1 MILRSIE
8 FKEKFLTKRDKDTI
22 LKLKFDPNV
31 QYITGPNGY
40 GKTTIFNLI
49 YQMILK
55 DDIDQDLKDCVGA
68 IKLETSQ
75 GDITFDHINGLQKQL
90 ACFPQIRYKKQMCE
104 GFDPNPEDVQLIL
117 GCEELMELIGD
128 YCEKREELLVDV
140 NTGKLMLRNIKT
152 GSIFPIKSAPT
163 SLQNIIMMFLFALQT
178 QKGDILLLEHPE
190 EHLHIALQL
199 ELMPKLEKICRG
211 QMLVTTHSSQI
222 FQHVGFSATKDL
234 YMLMDR
240 KNENNNK

>member
-75 GDITFDHINGLQKQL
+75 GDITFDHINGSLVILYNLHSWVTDTPQKPDFL
-90 ACFPQIRYKKQMCE
+90 CVCNSDP
-104 GFDPNPEDVQLIL
+104 FDHVH
-117 GCEELMELIGD
+117 
-128 YCEKREELLVDV
+128 LL
-140 NTGKLMLRNIKT
+140 
-152 GSIFPIKSAPT
+152 
-163 SLQNIIMMFLFALQT
+163 
-178 QKGDILLLEHPE
+178 
-190 EHLHIALQL
+190 
-199 ELMPKLEKICRG
+199 
-211 QMLVTTHSSQI
+211 
-222 FQHVGFSATKDL
+222 
-234 YMLMDR
+234 
-240 KNENNNK
+240 